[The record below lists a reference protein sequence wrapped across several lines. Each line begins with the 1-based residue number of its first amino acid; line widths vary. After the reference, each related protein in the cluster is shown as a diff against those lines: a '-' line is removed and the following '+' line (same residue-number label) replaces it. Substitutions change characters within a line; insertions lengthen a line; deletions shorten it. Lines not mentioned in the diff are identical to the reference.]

1 MLVGNTTLHRKRQRH
16 GTPRAS
22 PPRLLR
28 RAQGAAGEP
37 GRHLARNG
45 PGSSTS
51 HLDTCPGRKS
61 DYEHRPGQ
69 RRWGRLWEFPGPD
82 TRGVEAGLELLPGR
96 PWSSGPPRSK
106 PTSGVQ
112 MAGGWVFTWPLHP
125 GDTSYRIHTWG
136 TPTSVSYHLARL
148 SLAPQGLPPR
158 PPSQPGQ
165 TPLCFSHRL
174 RPRGSLWLAA
184 SLPSRLQVTTQQTV
198 RAEAR
203 IPPLNIPL
211 IQTRR
216 KLPSSVWGG
225 SGSHDAVHQMRS
237 VFTALGPEQTRGILD
252 SLGWKGSYK
261 TSYVATPQPL
271 PLPSRAWRSQ
281 CN

>member
-1 MLVGNTTLHRKRQRH
+1 MGPLGPVLRGYSAESKELQENLVGISLGMDRVRAPRTWTLVLEGRATMSIALDREGGGGSGSFQDPTQGGWRQDLNSSQADP
-16 GTPRAS
+16 G
-22 PPRLLR
+22 
-28 RAQGAAGEP
+28 AQ
-37 GRHLARNG
+37 ARQ
-45 PGSSTS
+45 
-51 HLDTCPGRKS
+51 
-61 DYEHRPGQ
+61 GQ
-69 RRWGRLWEFPGPD
+69 SQHQVCRW
-82 TRGVEAGLELLPGR
+82 
-96 PWSSGPPRSK
+96 
-106 PTSGVQ
+106 
-112 MAGGWVFTWPLHP
+112 GGWVFTWPLHP

-174 RPRGSLWLAA
+174 RPRGSLRLAA

-225 SGSHDAVHQMRS
+225 SGSHDAVHRMRS

-252 SLGWKGSYK
+252 SLGWKGS
-261 TSYVATPQPL
+261 
-271 PLPSRAWRSQ
+271 
-281 CN
+281 

>member
-1 MLVGNTTLHRKRQRH
+1 MGPLGPVLRGYSAERKELQENLVGISLGTDRVRAPRTWTLVLE
-16 GTPRAS
+16 GRATMS
-22 PPRLLR
+22 IALDREGGGGSGSFQDPT
-28 RAQGAAGEP
+28 QG
-37 GRHLARNG
+37 
-45 PGSSTS
+45 
-51 HLDTCPGRKS
+51 
-61 DYEHRPGQ
+61 
-69 RRWGRLWEFPGPD
+69 
-82 TRGVEAGLELLPGR
+82 GVEAGLELLPGR

-158 PPSQPGQ
+158 PSSQPGQ

-225 SGSHDAVHQMRS
+225 SGSHDAVHRMRS
-237 VFTALGPEQTRGILD
+237 VSTALGPEQTRGILD
-252 SLGWKGSYK
+252 SLGWKGS
-261 TSYVATPQPL
+261 
-271 PLPSRAWRSQ
+271 
-281 CN
+281 